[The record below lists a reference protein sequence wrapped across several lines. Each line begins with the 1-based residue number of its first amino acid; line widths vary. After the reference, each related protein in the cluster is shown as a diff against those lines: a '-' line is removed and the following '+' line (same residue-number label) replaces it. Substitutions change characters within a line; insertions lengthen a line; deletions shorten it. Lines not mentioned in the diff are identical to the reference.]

1 MDANLGYMWE
11 NFGFYLPDSE
21 FLEDPE
27 GQLKYLVLPPQSF
40 PTTGQLEQ
48 KALKY

>member
-21 FLEDPE
+21 YLEDPE
-27 GQLKYLVLPPQSF
+27 GLLKYLVRKMVAPVYL
-40 PTTGQLEQ
+40 L
-48 KALKY
+48 A